1 MSQLAHEGIFLGQGA
16 HHRTV
21 SVLCWWSPARKCLL
35 LVQRSGGTL
44 MAGSSM
50 EPVEPDKTAAEMEPI
65 VSCSDREVCFGLHAQ
80 C

>member
-1 MSQLAHEGIFLGQGA
+1 
-16 HHRTV
+16 
-21 SVLCWWSPARKCLL
+21 
-35 LVQRSGGTL
+35 

-80 C
+80 CWAYSSYLEARS